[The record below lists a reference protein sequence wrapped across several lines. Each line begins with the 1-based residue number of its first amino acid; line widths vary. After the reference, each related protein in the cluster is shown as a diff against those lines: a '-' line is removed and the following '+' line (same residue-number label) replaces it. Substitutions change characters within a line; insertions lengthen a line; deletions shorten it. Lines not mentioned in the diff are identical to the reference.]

1 MKMTISKNNLT
12 NLAVLNTETG
22 ELEQYLTVEE
32 ANYLEDNYTSACPES
47 KNRLNDNSNI
57 PSKDLFNMYIRETC
71 GTFYFNY
78 FNNIKY
84 SQYEFRFLYLCTFM
98 NYKNYLEYG
107 NAKGEGKLMIK
118 NDLFEVLNL
127 SRKETYNTI
136 DYLVKNNLIKYDE
149 LGYII
154 VNENISKRGKLT
166 KKSNE
171 IVRIFDDYIKKLY
184 EESLPKEHKKLGLL
198 IKLLPYVHFS
208 LNVIC
213 ENPNEEK
220 EELIKPYN
228 LTQITKLLGYS
239 STQRLKKGLMD
250 IKVKGEPVIMISKI
264 NNKNMVVVN
273 PKIYYKGGKSNF
285 NAMQGIISMFNIYKQ
300 NV

>member
-1 MKMTISKNNLT
+1 MSSKLT
-12 NLAVLNTETG
+12 DYCVLNQRTG
-22 ELEQYLTVEE
+22 EIEQWLTYEE
-32 ANYLEDNYTSACPES
+32 KEHLDSKYTSAYPES
-47 KNRLNDNSNI
+47 KNRLNDENRV
-57 PSKDLFNMYIRETC
+57 PSDDLFNMYISETC

-78 FNNIKY
+78 FNNIKC

-107 NAKGEGKLMIK
+107 NSKGENKLMIK
-118 NDLFEVLNL
+118 NDLFEVLKL

-136 DYLVKNNLIKYDE
+136 DYLIKNDLIKYDE

-154 VNENISKRGKLT
+154 VNEDISKRGKLS
-166 KKSNE
+166 KKSIE
-171 IVRIFDDYIKKLY
+171 IARIFDDYIKKLY

-213 ENPNEEK
+213 ENPHEEK

-239 STQRLKKGLMD
+239 TTQRLKRGLMD
-250 IKVKGEPVIMISKI
+250 IKVNGEPVIMISKI

-285 NAMQGIISMFNIYKQ
+285 NTMQGIISLFNIYKQ

>member
-1 MKMTISKNNLT
+1 MIQKLT
-12 NLAVLNTETG
+12 DLAVLNTVTG
-22 ELEQYLTVEE
+22 EIEQYLTTDEVE
-32 ANYLEDNYTSACPES
+32 YLESSYTSACPEG
-47 KNRLNDNSNI
+47 KNRLNDEDRI
-57 PSKDLFNMYIRETC
+57 PSNNLFNMYISETC

-107 NAKGEGKLMIK
+107 NSKGENKLMVK
-118 NDLFEVLNL
+118 NDLFEVLKL
-127 SRKETYNTI
+127 SKRETYNTI
-136 DYLVKNNLIKYDE
+136 DYLIENNLIKYDD

-154 VNENISKRGKLT
+154 INEDLSKRGKLS
-166 KKSNE
+166 KKSIE
-171 IVRIFDDYIKKLY
+171 VVRIFDTYIRKLY
-184 EESLPKEHKKLGLL
+184 EQSLPKEHKKLGLL
-198 IKLLPYVHFS
+198 IKLLPYIHFS
-208 LNVIC
+208 LNVVC
-213 ENPNEEK
+213 ENPREEK

-239 STQRLKKGLMD
+239 TTQRLKKGLMD
-250 IKVKGEPVIMISKI
+250 IKVNGEPVIMISKI

-273 PKIYYKGGKSNF
+273 PKIYYKGGKSSF